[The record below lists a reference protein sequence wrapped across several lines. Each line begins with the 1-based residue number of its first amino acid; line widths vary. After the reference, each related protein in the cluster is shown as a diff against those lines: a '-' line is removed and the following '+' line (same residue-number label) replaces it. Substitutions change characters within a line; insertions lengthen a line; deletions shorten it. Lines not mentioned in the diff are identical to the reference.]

1 MYRGIDNFNRDDDV
15 WTMNIQQLGKW
26 VDEWLAKLGL
36 LYAVAMMLIGEVVL
50 FIVIF
55 TSHEWLDVLLVIPAV
70 MVMSGSLL
78 LVIALLIAVWRQ

>member
-1 MYRGIDNFNRDDDV
+1 
-15 WTMNIQQLGKW
+15 MNIQQLGKW

-70 MVMSGSLL
+70 VVMSGSLL
-78 LVIALLIAVWRQ
+78 LVIALLITVWKE